1 MFIIQ
6 WFQFVWWPWKAPS
19 GERSI
24 KYMQLLPSFI
34 LDKIR
39 VSCEVFIVHVGSHKI
54 LGKHR
59 KPLNTLL
66 FWRKTIRVRKYIT
79 LLFLLIAAVIHE
91 HGLFLFLLDL
101 AYFSGCFVCTLK
113 QQAGSYEHMQ
123 LKLEKFKVDDWD
135 ELFKALLPSSPLL
148 TPPLF
153 SLLFTLLFNT
163 ALKF

>member
-1 MFIIQ
+1 MFI
-6 WFQFVWWPWKAPS
+6 FQLSSPPLCSSLDLFSVSPKSTPLLHFLYS
-19 GERSI
+19 
-24 KYMQLLPSFI
+24 QLVCLLPVGFFKHYVYHTVIPVCLFGPEKPRQGRGQLSTCNCCHHFI

-91 HGLFLFLLDL
+91 HGLF
-101 AYFSGCFVCTLK
+101 CV
-113 QQAGSYEHMQ
+113 
-123 LKLEKFKVDDWD
+123 
-135 ELFKALLPSSPLL
+135 LP
-148 TPPLF
+148 F
-153 SLLFTLLFNT
+153 Y
-163 ALKF
+163 